1 MAVAAMKAKQ
11 ETDTLKQMMLE
22 DTKWHLRGTVYW
34 GYPAISTTLLQSQ
47 WAPASYMLP
56 NT

>member
-47 WAPASYMLP
+47 
-56 NT
+56 